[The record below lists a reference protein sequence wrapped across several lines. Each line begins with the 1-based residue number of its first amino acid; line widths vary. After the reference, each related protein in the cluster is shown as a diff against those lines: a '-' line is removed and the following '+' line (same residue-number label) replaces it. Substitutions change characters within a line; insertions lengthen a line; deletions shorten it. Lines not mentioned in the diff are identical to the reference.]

1 MPYSGLEDTPPLY
14 PEGSDLRPILF
25 ISDLHLSVALPHTVA
40 AFEHFIRVT
49 AASAQAVYILGD
61 LFEYW
66 IGDDELSTP
75 FAARMCT
82 MMHSLSERGI
92 TLYVMHG
99 NRDFLLGPR
108 FARAAGAV
116 LLPDPFPLQA
126 FGQRLVLA
134 HGDALCTLDLPYQRF
149 RRVTRNRWVQRA
161 FLGAP
166 LTWRMA
172 LARHLRQRSS
182 MRAMGSTQ
190 PSPATATPL
199 WDVTTEAVSA
209 LLSDGRAATLIH
221 GHTHRPAHHL
231 FPERWVLPDWELD
244 RVPPRGGYLR
254 LDANGLEV
262 QPLPELATELGD

>member
-66 IGDDELSTP
+66 IGDDELGTP
-75 FAARMCT
+75 FAALMCAL
-82 MMHSLSERGI
+82 MRSLGERGI
-92 TLYVMHG
+92 ALYVMHG

-116 LLPDPFPLQA
+116 LLHDPHTLQA

-134 HGDALCTLDLPYQRF
+134 HGDALCTLDLRYQSF
-149 RRVTRNRWVQRA
+149 RRATRNRWVQRV
-161 FLGAP
+161 FLSAP
-166 LTWRMA
+166 LNWRIA
-172 LARHLRQRSS
+172 LAQHLRQRSS
-182 MRAMGSTQ
+182 MRAMGAAQ
-190 PSPATATPL
+190 PAPSAATPL

-209 LLSDGRAATLIH
+209 ALSEGHAATLIH
-221 GHTHRPAHHL
+221 GHTHRPAHHP
-231 FPERWVLPDWELD
+231 FPDRWVLPDWELD

-262 QPLPELATELGD
+262 QPLPDLAL